1 MPALPDE
8 VHYRLLKALSA
19 KPSLSQREVAVQL
32 GVSLGKVNYC
42 LKALMARGL
51 IKASNF
57 KNSKNRIAY
66 LYVLTP
72 RGLDERAR
80 MTRRFLQAK
89 MHEYETLVGQ
99 IAELRHEAERESAP
113 LSQVAQDTTS
123 PSGGP

>member
-1 MPALPDE
+1 MPTQPDE
-8 VHYRLLKALSA
+8 VHYRLLKVLSA
-19 KPSLSQREVAVQL
+19 EPQLSQREVAIQL

-42 LKALMARGL
+42 LRALMARGL

-72 RGLDERAR
+72 RGLEERAR
-80 MTRRFLQAK
+80 MTTRFLQAK

-99 IAELRHEAERESAP
+99 IAELRYEAERQSLKSTQGNGP
-113 LSQVAQDTTS
+113 
-123 PSGGP
+123 PSGAA